1 MLDDPLNI
9 PFPSGAVQ
17 RGRDSLASDVLARR
31 ARFVGRHGDGRR
43 SRLGW
48 SNGTLHTTEQERFD
62 LEFER
67 IARPALTIT
76 VRCRCD
82 IRRPPTSIVH

>member
-1 MLDDPLNI
+1 VAR
-9 PFPSGAVQ
+9 SGAD
-17 RGRDSLASDVLARR
+17 GTISP
-31 ARFVGRHGDGRR
+31 ARFLLVVLVL
-43 SRLGW
+43 SAVTAMVAALAWGW

-62 LEFER
+62 PEFER